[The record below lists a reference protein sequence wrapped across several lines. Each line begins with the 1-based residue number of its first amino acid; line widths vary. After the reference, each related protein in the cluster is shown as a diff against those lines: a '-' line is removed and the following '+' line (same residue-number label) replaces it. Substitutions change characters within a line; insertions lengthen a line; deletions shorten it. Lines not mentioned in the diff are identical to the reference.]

1 VFSPGCW
8 REWPAPKTPV
18 NAVDRRTTP
27 YTPRVLARTIANAL
41 PLLMRERVLEA
52 VLAAQALH
60 GGPVTAQQ
68 ARAIRAQPVMSHAR
82 AFTEVA
88 WQITRLGPDE
98 YGRVLCAAGKDRKGL
113 ALWWVEERRGL
124 SE

>member
-1 VFSPGCW
+1 
-8 REWPAPKTPV
+8 
-18 NAVDRRTTP
+18 
-27 YTPRVLARTIANAL
+27 
-41 PLLMRERVLEA
+41 MRERVLEA
-52 VLAAQALH
+52 VLVAQSAQ

-68 ARAIRAQPVMSHAR
+68 ARAVRTEPVMPHAR

-113 ALWWVEERRGL
+113 TLWWVEERRG
-124 SE
+124 SAQ